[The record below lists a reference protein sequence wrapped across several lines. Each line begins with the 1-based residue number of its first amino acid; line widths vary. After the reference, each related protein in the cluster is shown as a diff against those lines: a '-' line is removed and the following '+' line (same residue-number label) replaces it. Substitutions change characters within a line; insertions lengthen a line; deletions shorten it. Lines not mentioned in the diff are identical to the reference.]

1 MSKKRKRFASYYNTY
16 FEKIYRYI
24 FFRVGQNRETAEDLT
39 SEVMLKAYEAFEDFD
54 QERNFKVWIYRIARN
69 HLIDHYKKTKK
80 NIVDLEDAEYEL
92 KFDDKLEEK
101 AETKMKMEHVEQA
114 IERLPEQHKEVITL
128 KFMSEMTN
136 KEIAEILNL
145 KETHVRVLVNRAT
158 GGLKKQLSF
167 LT

>member
-39 SEVMLKAYEAFEDFD
+39 SEVMLKAYEAFENFD
-54 QERNFKVWIYRIARN
+54 QERNFGVWIYIIARN

-80 NIVDLEDAEYEL
+80 DIVALEDAEYEL
-92 KFDDKLEEK
+92 KYDDKLEEK
-101 AETKMKMEHVEQA
+101 AETEMKMEHVEQA
-114 IERLPEQHKEVITL
+114 IERLPDQHKEVITL

-136 KEIAEILNL
+136 KEIAEVLNL
-145 KETHVRVLVNRAT
+145 KETHVRVLISRAT
-158 GGLKKQLSF
+158 GNLKKQLLF

>member
-1 MSKKRKRFASYYNTY
+1 MGKKRKRFASYYNIY

-24 FFRVGQNRETAEDLT
+24 FFRVGHNRETAEDLT

-54 QERNFKVWIYRIARN
+54 QERNFGVWIYRIARN
-69 HLIDHYKKTKK
+69 HLIDHYKKMKK
-80 NIVDLEDAEYEL
+80 EIVDFEDAEYEL
-92 KFDDKLEEK
+92 KYDDKV
-101 AETKMKMEHVEQA
+101 AERADTEIKMEHVEKA
-114 IERLPEQHKEVITL
+114 IERLPDQHKEVLTL

-145 KETHVRVLVNRAT
+145 KETHVRVLISRAT
-158 GGLKKQLSF
+158 GSLKKQLSF

>member
-1 MSKKRKRFASYYNTY
+1 MSKKRKRFVSYYNTY

-54 QERNFKVWIYRIARN
+54 QDRNFGVWIYRIARN

-80 NIVDLEDAEYEL
+80 EIVALEDAEYEL
-92 KFDDKLEEK
+92 KYVDKAAEK
-101 AETKMKMEHVEQA
+101 ADEGIKMEHVENA
-114 IERLPEQHKEVITL
+114 MERLPDQHKEIITL
-128 KFMSEMTN
+128 KFLSEMTN

-145 KETHVRVLVNRAT
+145 KETHVRVLISRAT
-158 GGLKKQLSF
+158 GNLKKQLSF